1 VDPLAC
7 PPATEVTEA
16 DDVAL
21 VCSVPPP
28 ACKVVPVAAPV
39 FTGSVLTGFEAT
51 AGAVNESEADIARK
65 LDDALSE
72 LLS

>member
-7 PPATEVTEA
+7 PPPTEVTEA
-16 DDVAL
+16 NELAL
-21 VCSVPPP
+21 VCSVPLV
-28 ACKVVPVAAPV
+28 ACKVLSVAAPV
-39 FTGSVLTGFEAT
+39 FTGSVLTGFEAA

-65 LDDALSE
+65 LEDALSE